1 MSEQLHPVLKK
12 LNYKEAGQPVLVMN
26 APFSYKEVTDT
37 FEGEVHTEP
46 KAERYGF
53 VQVFGTNNEEIQK
66 LGRQGVTVLE
76 EDGLLW
82 LCYPK
87 KSSKAYK
94 GVDCSRES
102 VAALLGDEG
111 YEPVR
116 QIAIDEDWSALRLRK
131 VEHIKTMTRKS
142 AWTAKG
148 QERVEGSRNDGK

>member
-1 MSEQLHPVLKK
+1 MSELHPVLKK
-12 LNYKEAGQPVLVMN
+12 LNYKETGDAVLLLN
-26 APFSYKEVTDT
+26 DPSAYKEVSEA
-37 FEGEVHTEP
+37 FKGEVHAEP
-46 KAERYGF
+46 KAERYSF
-53 VQVFGTNNEEIQK
+53 VQVFGTSNEEIQT
-66 LGRQGVTVLE
+66 LGRQGVAVLE

-111 YEPVR
+111 FEPVR
-116 QIAIDEDWSALRLRK
+116 QVAIDEDWSALRLRK
-131 VEHIKTMTRKS
+131 VEHIKMMTRKN

-148 QERVEGSRNDGK
+148 QERVEGNRNDGKQ